1 MLNQSENETLLKQIL
16 QELNNLKKQLQLESL
31 IGEWIPLFLI
41 PTAAHIVT
49 DLIPL
54 FLIKEYFDYRD
65 TAISNLIKEKELEI
79 CEIGRRKFVRRSS
92 IERMLNDHANN
103 KHTT

>member
-31 IGEWIPLFLI
+31 IGEW
-41 PTAAHIVT
+41 
-49 DLIPL
+49 IPL